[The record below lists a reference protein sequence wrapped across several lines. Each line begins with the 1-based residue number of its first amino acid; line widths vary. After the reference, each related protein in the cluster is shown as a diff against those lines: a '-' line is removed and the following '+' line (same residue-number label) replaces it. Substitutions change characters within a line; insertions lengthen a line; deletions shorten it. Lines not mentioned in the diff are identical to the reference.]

1 MRKLLTIGMVAL
13 LAMTLA
19 AGAIFAQDDTTTT
32 ETAWLGVA
40 LVQEDEA
47 VVIGRVVRGS
57 PADEAGFQRGD
68 VVTSYNGEA
77 VTTVEQ
83 LVALV
88 QAAAP
93 GDAATFE
100 ITRDGEALTLEA
112 TLGTTP
118 DMRVQRFEFSVDFD
132 PLAWA
137 ERVFVA
143 DLEAVDGGFEVADVL
158 NNDNPFTLEVG
169 DVITAINDVPVTE
182 LDMAAVMEAVTAMD
196 EPAVVLTVTRG
207 GETVTL
213 ESDAVGMMGM
223 LHGGFGMMDQLPFG
237 GGRDDR
243 GQGGMPGAG
252 GRGGRGGRPGD
263 APATE
268 VPPAAEETPVPE
280 GSSST

>member
-40 LVQEDEA
+40 LVQEDET

-77 VTTVEQ
+77 VTSVEQ

-118 DMRVQRFEFSVDFD
+118 DVRTQRFEFSVDFD

-143 DLEAVDGGFEVADVL
+143 DLEAVDGGFEVVDVL
-158 NNDNPFTLEVG
+158 NNDNPFALEAG

-182 LDMAAVMEAVTAMD
+182 LDMTAVVEAVMAMD
-196 EPAVVLTVTRG
+196 QPAVVLTVTRG
-207 GETVTL
+207 GETITL
-213 ESDAVGMMGM
+213 ESDAVGLMGM
-223 LHGGFGMMDQLPFG
+223 FHGGFGMMDQFG
-237 GGRDDR
+237 GRGDR
-243 GQGGMPGAG
+243 GQGGMPGDG

-268 VPPAAEETPVPE
+268 VPPAAEETAVPE